1 MATLVNN
8 NIIEGNLDNLIFV
21 KRGNQTYIRTRP
33 RKVRNPQTEEQEQH
47 RKLFKALAQV
57 LKEFRPL
64 LKVSFGSYSVNNTIG
79 FNQAMHHNLGGN
91 ARLSP
96 TGKVVIDYGKLV
108 LGNGPIGAPRKVES
122 KHKGKSL
129 RITWDAS
136 TSALIEQD
144 DLALLAVYN
153 ATQNKALCFTEH
165 FLRTEGSA
173 TIAIPTQWTAKDA
186 VYIYL
191 SFARMNYSKT
201 GEQVV
206 VKL

>member
-33 RKVRNPQTEEQEQH
+33 RKVRNPKTEEQEQH
-47 RKLFKALAQV
+47 RKLFKALTVV

-79 FNQAMHHNLGGN
+79 FNQAMHYNLGGN

-96 TGKVVIDYGKLV
+96 ADRVVIDYGKLV
-108 LGNGPIGAPRKVES
+108 LGDGAIGAPRNLQAKG
-122 KHKGKSL
+122 KGKSL
-129 RITWDAS
+129 HITWDP
-136 TSALIEQD
+136 TTTALIEQD

-153 ATQNKALCFTEH
+153 ATQSKALCFTDS

-173 TIAIPTQWTAKDA
+173 TIAIPKQWTAKDT

-191 SFARMNYSKT
+191 SFARMDYSKT
-201 GEQVV
+201 GEE
-206 VKL
+206 KSYEL